1 VPLQA
6 LHERTDLPPRPRLP
20 ARRVK
25 SVLIAEDDPDTAAA
39 IKATLE
45 EHLSVETA
53 TINNGAL
60 VLDEI
65 AAHRPDLLIL
75 DVNLPGLSGVDV
87 FDLVQANPSFST
99 LPVLFLTAAPDRAR
113 RAFARKGIRDVM
125 RKPFDGRALAGKV
138 ADLLGRAQKV
148 A

>member
-1 VPLQA
+1 M
-6 LHERTDLPPRPRLP
+6 
-20 ARRVK
+20 K

-65 AAHRPDLLIL
+65 AAHRPDLLI
-75 DVNLPGLSGVDV
+75 
-87 FDLVQANPSFST
+87 
-99 LPVLFLTAAPDRAR
+99 APE
-113 RAFARKGIRDVM
+113 
-125 RKPFDGRALAGKV
+125 
-138 ADLLGRAQKV
+138 ADWSRS
-148 A
+148 